1 MDTDILSV
9 SFFIDDN
16 IENRYNR
23 LREGIIWIRK
33 NII

>member
-23 LREGIIWIRK
+23 LGEGIIWIRK